1 MVLDVTAQKITPKGQ
16 CIAYL
21 SPESGKGGKAV
32 FIPSAI
38 PGERLKVCIIG
49 EKRDWC
55 SSRIVEV
62 VAASPYRVSP
72 SCKWQHLCGGCD
84 FMHIEGGHQVAL
96 KKQILT
102 DCLAR
107 QGIDPPSV
115 EVVSGQQTH
124 YRCRFRLHE
133 GGFVKRA
140 SHDEVVVSSC
150 LVATEQMNEYL
161 ATTPPQERPRGS
173 CAVFASSLLEVPP
186 LSPSGKL
193 PAQVVVQSERD
204 ENNRAAVRL
213 LGKRIAFD
221 VRGFFQSNMELLE
234 QTVPLVT
241 AGLKG
246 KRVVDLYSGV
256 GVFALF
262 LADSFDEVFAVERD
276 TRAAKLA
283 KENLA
288 GKRAK
293 VYGESTALWCSRQSK
308 TDGRRRGGFD
318 AAVVD
323 PPRGGMDKTTVRWL
337 CSSGI
342 AEIRSLSCDS
352 ATHARDLKALA
363 SAGYK
368 VSRLVLLDFLPQTSH
383 VESLAYLKR

>member
-1 MVLDVTAQKITPKGQ
+1 MVFDVTAQKITPKGQ

-21 SPESGKGGKAV
+21 SPESGRGGKAT
-32 FIPSAI
+32 FIPGAI
-38 PGERLKVCIIG
+38 PGERLKVCITG

-62 VAASPYRVSP
+62 VASSPYRVP
-72 SCKWQHLCGGCD
+72 PACKWQPICGGCD

-102 DCLAR
+102 SCLAH
-107 QGIDPPSV
+107 QGVAYPPL
-115 EVVSGQQTH
+115 ELVSGEQTH
-124 YRCRFRLHE
+124 YRCRIRLHE

-140 SHDEVVVSSC
+140 SHEMAAVSSC
-150 LVATEQMNEYL
+150 LVATQEVNEYL
-161 ATTPPQERPRGS
+161 AATPPQKRPKGS
-173 CAVFASSLLEVPP
+173 CAVFASRLLEVPP

-193 PAQVVVQSERD
+193 PPQVVVQSEREED
-204 ENNRAAVRL
+204 NRAAVRL

-241 AGLKG
+241 AGLEG
-246 KRVVDLYSGV
+246 RRAVDLCSGV

-262 LADSFDEVFAVERD
+262 LADSFDEVVAVERD
-276 TRAAKLA
+276 TRAAELA

-293 VYGESTALWCSRQSK
+293 VYGESTALWCSRH
-308 TDGRRRGGFD
+308 TTAGGKAERFD

-323 PPRGGMDKTTVRWL
+323 PPRGGMDKATVRWL

-342 AEIRSLSCDS
+342 GQIRSLSCDS
-352 ATHARDLKALA
+352 ATHARDLRILCD
-363 SAGYK
+363 AGYK
-368 VSRLVLLDFLPQTSH
+368 VTRMVLLDFMPQTSH